1 MHRRRRRRLRRVPP
15 GRAGRQRAA
24 EPLTGR
30 RGAAAAD
37 RLEVACEGEGPRA
50 TRGATRPLAPCGP
63 WCGRLLETGC
73 RVALCI
79 FYLRIRIFGA
89 TSNKTLVYTSVI
101 FITALMLIPSGSL
114 FTTSKL
120 ASKAQRLGLGYWE
133 LGINSKLLSEAYLRR
148 EPRDT
153 ENATLTQLRQ
163 PRPPCLHATLPPC
176 PCMACTIYVMQIC
189 TTFTTHRAHAHARAH
204 AAHAP
209 MRPRRVLSS

>member
-1 MHRRRRRRLRRVPP
+1 MVRTSIRDGVPGCSLHLLLANTYFWSYFKQNFSIYFSYIHYGFNAHSKRFSFHNFQARFQGAKVRLRVL
-15 GRAGRQRAA
+15 G
-24 EPLTGR
+24 TG
-30 RGAAAAD
+30 
-37 RLEVACEGEGPRA
+37 
-50 TRGATRPLAPCGP
+50 
-63 WCGRLLETGC
+63 
-73 RVALCI
+73 
-79 FYLRIRIFGA
+79 Y
-89 TSNKTLVYTSVI
+89 K
-101 FITALMLIPSGSL
+101 
-114 FTTSKL
+114 
-120 ASKAQRLGLGYWE
+120 
-133 LGINSKLLSEAYLRR
+133 NSKLLSEAYLRR